1 MKMYQL
7 GEVEETIT
15 VTIGILNNEANSVA
29 RPSRSV
35 GMGMNTILNI
45 ISRGKHGPDSYR
57 DHGKHKSFFSV
68 FSVVSVRQKSYASTG
83 HSIEEWAA

>member
-15 VTIGILNNEANSVA
+15 LTIGILNNEANSVA

-45 ISRGKHGPDSYR
+45 ISRGNTEFTENTNP
-57 DHGKHKSFFSV
+57 FSV
-68 FSVVSVRQKSYASTG
+68 YSPCFP
-83 HSIEEWAA
+83 